1 MTPGGC
7 HSRVQ
12 RFLAH
17 LLGTLFLL
25 STYASPGV
33 AQEVPNLGDV
43 NKWDFNQ
50 VDFYLLTVGRGPRPE
65 ALFGHTILRVVERPS
80 GLDLSFNWGIFDF
93 TDPTFPWKF
102 YRGDLNYAL
111 AISETQPLIDH
122 YRRYE
127 RRSIIQERLVLTVNQ
142 KKALYQRLTDNARPE
157 NVYYQYSQFLDNCAT
172 RPRDH
177 LNAVLGD
184 VLRKFFTAR
193 TSPVTRRQYI
203 QDSARPSWW
212 VYLGLD
218 MSSNDFLD
226 ASISNWDEMFLP
238 SRLRELLF
246 LVPAIADDGSLSKD
260 HKLLEAAELIV
271 DMPEPR
277 SDGNPYFL
285 VTIALGWVLVATLLA
300 LGRHYSEP
308 VAASLL
314 GAASLVYG
322 LWSAIWGT
330 VLTSNWVISDYVM
343 LKHNAVLWLV
353 WPVDWIFVVFG
364 VVLLVKRSR
373 PERWQRLTR
382 SVVFLA
388 SLHLTALLI
397 VLVLSQAGV
406 IKQTMQSVL
415 ASTGLCGLVYYG
427 TIIRQVSRRES

>member
-1 MTPGGC
+1 
-7 HSRVQ
+7 
-12 RFLAH
+12 
-17 LLGTLFLL
+17 
-25 STYASPGV
+25 
-33 AQEVPNLGDV
+33 
-43 NKWDFNQ
+43 
-50 VDFYLLTVGRGPRPE
+50 
-65 ALFGHTILRVVERPS
+65 
-80 GLDLSFNWGIFDF
+80 LSFNWGIFDF

-142 KKALYQRLTDNARPE
+142 KKALYQRLRDNARPE

-300 LGRHYSEP
+300 LGRHSSEP